1 MKCFWEM
8 TDLRVESL
16 ARFDWVVWVA
26 KNESLLDLVLLHA
39 LDFHF
44 DVLATG
50 HFGHLDVVRPE
61 LVHFHLSPVG
71 VNCQGLT

>member
-1 MKCFWEM
+1 M

-50 HFGHLDVVRPE
+50 HLGHLDVVRPK

-71 VNCQGLT
+71 VNCQCLT